1 MAKLEVPNWR
11 LKARNER
18 FLFLRK
24 FFQRGSHSVS
34 LKEVIQ
40 TINRMEA
47 DGVIERYAIGGAVGA
62 TFYLEP
68 AATFDVDV
76 FVEFHAEPGLTD
88 RRWTRRAGTPPG
100 RLGRVVTRPS
110 DREIASQYVVIADW
124 PVQFLPAG
132 DALAK
137 RVLAQA
143 AQRDVEGTST
153 HVFTAEH
160 IAAIALQTGRAKDKA
175 RILQFIEAGALDR
188 QKFHEIIT
196 RHKLTGQWQRFER
209 QFLKDTWATIGL
221 FKVREI
227 FAVSLPPAR
236 LPKNCAR
243 LIFFA
248 NAPWLSS
255 AHLVRRR
262 KPSHR
267 LTERKSDSLEFHS

>member
-1 MAKLEVPNWR
+1 
-11 LKARNER
+11 
-18 FLFLRK
+18 
-24 FFQRGSHSVS
+24 VS

-76 FVEFHAEPGLTD
+76 FVEFHAEPGSLIVNPQPIFSYLGD
-88 RRWTRRAGTPPG
+88 RGCSIEG
-100 RLGRVVTRPS
+100 
-110 DREIASQYVVIADW
+110 EYVVIAGW

-137 RVLAQA
+137 EALAQA

-209 QFLKDTWATIGL
+209 QFLKDT
-221 FKVREI
+221 
-227 FAVSLPPAR
+227 
-236 LPKNCAR
+236 
-243 LIFFA
+243 
-248 NAPWLSS
+248 
-255 AHLVRRR
+255 
-262 KPSHR
+262 
-267 LTERKSDSLEFHS
+267 